1 MGRKRND
8 EKIQVVNIR
17 MVKEPSIYSESRISC
32 PEDAVKAIAKDMA
45 TYDREVFAVMNLKT
59 NGQIINLNICS
70 MGTLD
75 ASMVSPREVF
85 KSSILSNAASFIAIH
100 NHPSGSL
107 QPSQEDRDVTRR
119 LLECGDLLNIKM
131 LDHRST
137 EIGKDKKGELMAEN
151 NRNNN
156 GEITFEI
163 MEHIGVLDVIDNREE
178 KWTKEV
184 NIVAWNGGKPKI
196 DVRDWNERHDRMSRG
211 ITLTEEQGEKLV
223 KALGQRM
230 LDKQKARTERDPYE
244 R

>member
-107 QPSQEDRDVTRR
+107 QPSQEDREVTKR

-131 LDHRST
+131 LDH
-137 EIGKDKKGELMAEN
+137 I
-151 NRNNN
+151 
-156 GEITFEI
+156 
-163 MEHIGVLDVIDNREE
+163 
-178 KWTKEV
+178 
-184 NIVAWNGGKPKI
+184 IVAGESAHVYSFREHRELDMLKPKH
-196 DVRDWNERHDRMSRG
+196 RDWER
-211 ITLTEEQGEKLV
+211 
-223 KALGQRM
+223 
-230 LDKQKARTERDPYE
+230 
-244 R
+244 